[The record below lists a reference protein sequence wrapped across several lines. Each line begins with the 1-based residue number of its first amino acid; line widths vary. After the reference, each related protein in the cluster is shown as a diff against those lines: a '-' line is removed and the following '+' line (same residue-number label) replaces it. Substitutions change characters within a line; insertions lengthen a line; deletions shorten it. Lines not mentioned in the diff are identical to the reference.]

1 MFASKRINPKNKNI
15 TIIGVGETGQ
25 GAAILAKKLGAV
37 NTLVLNQNDGWSGMN
52 TDVEGFLAP
61 LKDKDWGMANA

>member
-25 GAAILAKKLGAV
+25 GAAILAKKLGANV
-37 NTLVLNQNDGWSGMN
+37 LVSDSGEINDKAFFKKAHEILFMSVI
-52 TDVEGFLAP
+52 TSL
-61 LKDKDWGMANA
+61 

>member
-25 GAAILAKKLGAV
+25 GAAILAKKLGANV
-37 NTLVLNQNDGWSGMN
+37 LVSD
-52 TDVEGFLAP
+52 
-61 LKDKDWGMANA
+61 